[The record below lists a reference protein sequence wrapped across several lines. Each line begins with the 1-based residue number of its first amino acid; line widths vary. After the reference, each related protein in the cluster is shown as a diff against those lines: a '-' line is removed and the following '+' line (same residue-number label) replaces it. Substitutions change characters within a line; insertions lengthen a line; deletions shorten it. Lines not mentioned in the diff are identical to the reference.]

1 MVRTMLI
8 ACNVAAVVMMI
19 ALVLPTMA
27 KAEMMEEVV
36 MVEMVQPVDVV
47 KAPTFTPPQGVTLY
61 VPMYQMAI
69 NRVLSNADPHKV
81 RAVSTRTP
89 IGRAVRRGTF
99 LYPRR
104 EWPVYAPEKFRVNP
118 AYIRTARPQ

>member
-1 MVRTMLI
+1 MVRSMLI
-8 ACNVAAVVMMI
+8 ACNVAAVVMMV

-27 KAEMMEEVV
+27 KAEMEEIVV
-36 MVEMVQPVDVV
+36 VEVVQPVDVV

-69 NRVLSNADPHKV
+69 NRVLSSADPNKV

-104 EWPVYAPEKFRVNP
+104 EWPVYAPEKFRINP
-118 AYIRTARPQ
+118 VYVRTARP